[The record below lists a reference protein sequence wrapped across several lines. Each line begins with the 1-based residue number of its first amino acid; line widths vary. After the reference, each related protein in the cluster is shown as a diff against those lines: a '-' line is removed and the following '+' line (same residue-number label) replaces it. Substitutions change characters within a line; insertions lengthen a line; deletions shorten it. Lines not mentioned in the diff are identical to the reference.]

1 MSMTD
6 VDVIASSW
14 PEADQPI
21 PRLCISVSVFYQIGT
36 TQRAAAS
43 GPSGE
48 GEAERNTENPED
60 ASSAETC
67 RLDLIRRGQE
77 QEFRVGCVG
86 VGDSMGILV
95 ASLVSMPLQLS
106 LCSAQVARGRDLCTK
121 V

>member
-1 MSMTD
+1 MTA
-6 VDVIASSW
+6 VAVIAFLGT
-14 PEADQPI
+14 EKGADEPI
-21 PRLCISVSVFYQIGT
+21 FRLCASVSVFYQIGT

-43 GPSGE
+43 GPT
-48 GEAERNTENPED
+48 GEAERNTESTED
-60 ASSAETC
+60 ASSAETS

-106 LCSAQVARGRDLCTK
+106 LCSAQVARGRDLCRQ